1 MKAKSPPKKIKK
13 FVVKK
18 GLAEVDIISFHE
30 QRSFHEGLI
39 AGRSARSDR
48 LSLKALSDKDCL
60 ELYFHNKNQIKFLA
74 HCCATAGMK
83 KIGGYSSSEQVL
95 IFLFIVVNDISYRK
109 TGTIFKLNKSNVER
123 IFHNVLNHLT
133 EFSQENSSMS
143 SPDEIL
149 LESTTGMCKRVYGNA
164 IVLLIDCT
172 YHYIDKPSNDLDL
185 NQRYYCPYKHRHL
198 VKTQSIVTT
207 AGQPIASSQY
217 FPGRESDNSILSRTF
232 EREFSCFAGF
242 MDIIDQ
248 SEEVIL
254 ILDRGY
260 ANFKKSFERKQADD
274 PAYFPQV
281 KIKIPVDV
289 IDPVTKQY
297 PTQIADMSRLQ
308 ITSLRWA
315 VEVFHRRIKIFGI
328 CSNIHQLSFI
338 QANFNNIYQFLTS
351 SIKVFGYSRRS
362 NSESTLFNATEKF
375 MLLSN
380 NPFLFDCSIKEEV
393 HNVESPIHP
402 KKRRHFS
409 EIYFKDSNLIQK
421 FQHLTEDM
429 ILKLSGGIFLFNK
442 SKSYDN
448 VLRQALELRARDRF
462 QNLGDRS
469 TVTRTSRY
477 QQLNKLEVLDRV
489 ILEAHFPNIHYLIRV
504 NIPSFHQSQGRM
516 LSYIALN
523 QQNQFHFYCSC
534 PSGMRSM
541 PCAHSLAFIRLIF
554 SLK

>member
-1 MKAKSPPKKIKK
+1 M
-13 FVVKK
+13 
-18 GLAEVDIISFHE
+18 
-30 QRSFHEGLI
+30 
-39 AGRSARSDR
+39 
-48 LSLKALSDKDCL
+48 
-60 ELYFHNKNQIKFLA
+60 A
-74 HCCATAGMK
+74 HCCSTAGMK

-95 IFLFIVVNDISYRK
+95 IFLFIIVNDISYRK

-123 IFHNVLNHLT
+123 IFHNVLRHLKD
-133 EFSQENSSMS
+133 FSQENSSMR
-143 SPDEIL
+143 SPDQIL

-172 YHYIDKPSNDLDL
+172 YHFIDKPSNDLDL

-207 AGQPIASSQY
+207 AGQPIASSHY
-217 FPGRESDNSILSRTF
+217 FPGRESDNNILSRTF
-232 EREFSCFAGF
+232 EREFSCFDSF
-242 MDIIDQ
+242 MDIIEQ
-248 SEEVIL
+248 SNNVVL

-260 ANFKKSFERKQADD
+260 ANFKKSFERKQAAD
-274 PAYFPQV
+274 PAYYPQV
-281 KIKIPVDV
+281 RIKIPVDI

-297 PTQIADMSRLQ
+297 PTDVADRSRLE

-315 VEVFHRRIKIFGI
+315 VEVYHKRIKTFEI

-338 QANFNNIYQFLTS
+338 EANFNNIYQFLTS
-351 SIKVFGYSRRS
+351 SIMVFGYSRRS
-362 NSESTLFNATEKF
+362 NSESTLFNATDKF

-380 NPFLFDCSIKEEV
+380 NPFLFNCSIKDDV

-409 EIYFKDSNLIQK
+409 EIYFKDFNLIQM
-421 FQHLTEDM
+421 FQHLTSDM

-462 QNLGDRS
+462 QNLGDCS

-489 ILEAHFPNIHYLIRV
+489 ILEAHFPNINYLVRV
-504 NIPSFHQSQGRM
+504 NIPSFHTSQGRM